1 MAVLDFGI
9 GALIG
14 GLMLSACWGW
24 FWLAISTVGFT
35 RGICGPRVVVNSLI
49 VGLTPLLFGASVW
62 WMRAEAFS
70 FHAAFVA
77 GLLVMPSVVLMLGL
91 RRASDGRRAGLHMAE
106 GVRHLRSEL
115 LGTHHE
121 CEGCGHGNGAD
132 GAGGCA

>member
-1 MAVLDFGI
+1 MGLAVLDFGI

-62 WMRAEAFS
+62 WMRAEACS
-70 FHAAFVA
+70 CLDCAEPPMAA
-77 GLLVMPSVVLMLGL
+77 GQ
-91 RRASDGRRAGLHMAE
+91 ASTWPKEYD
-106 GVRHLRSEL
+106 
-115 LGTHHE
+115 T
-121 CEGCGHGNGAD
+121 
-132 GAGGCA
+132 